1 MLFRSAKETI
11 EIPSFWVF
19 DDVGVIPFEA
29 PLENLRLTIGA
40 HDLETQILANKFYPC
55 GVFNLSITPSA
66 QIERTHEVMKRA
78 FHSKG
83 GPWTRSHMPRT
94 VLVFHDKDHQKAK
107 QKAFKAMETYWK
119 AIEGTLDPEKVRN
132 AVDNALVGDSA
143 GIAEDARKR
152 FHADD
157 RLMLWFE
164 IGRAHV

>member
-1 MLFRSAKETI
+1 
-11 EIPSFWVF
+11 
-19 DDVGVIPFEA
+19 
-29 PLENLRLTIGA
+29 
-40 HDLETQILANKFYPC
+40 
-55 GVFNLSITPSA
+55 
-66 QIERTHEVMKRA
+66 
-78 FHSKG
+78 
-83 GPWTRSHMPRT
+83 MPRT

-157 RLMLWFE
+157 RLMLWFDFNNHDNE
-164 IGRAHV
+164 DVERSMRAAEALERSGISARVLNMGTIRPLDVEALTAAASREFELALTQSQHITVAPLRRGWAAMLGRGLVAWMAHWYLRLAGWTERY